1 MKKLNWDKYRR
12 MQCNIEKGITNT
24 AVSQLLNLH
33 YSQLHSE
40 LVSTDEDEGIFNDTF
55 IKLTYKFIPDLD
67 FSEQFRYY
75 FRLLKGAYRRDS
87 KALCISPL
95 KEDKTAD

>member
-12 MQCNIEKGITNT
+12 MQCNIDKGICNK
-24 AVSQLLNLH
+24 AVSQLLILH
-33 YSQLHSE
+33 YSTLHTE
-40 LVSTDEDEGIFNDTF
+40 LVKADEDEGTFNDTF
-55 IKLTYKFIPDLD
+55 IKLTYHYSPEGD
-67 FSEQFRYY
+67 FVEQFRYY
-75 FRLLKGAYRRDS
+75 FRLLKGAYSRDS